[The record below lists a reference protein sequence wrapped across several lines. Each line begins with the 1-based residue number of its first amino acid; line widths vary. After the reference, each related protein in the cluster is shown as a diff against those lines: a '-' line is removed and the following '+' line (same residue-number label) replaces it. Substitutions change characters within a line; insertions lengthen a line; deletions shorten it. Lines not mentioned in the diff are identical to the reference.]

1 MGKKTKKAHSKR
13 RIADE
18 IMFQVGRSVLLVFLI
33 VAVVSIF
40 LVRWLVTSSK
50 ETELEL
56 QSASAADRM
65 EGFFVQ
71 YTKTSAQLAINPE
84 IRYVLSET
92 TPGDSILDTDK
103 METVKQNLINVV
115 ETDSENIM
123 ATWIADL
130 DTSTITQSD
139 GFTSGPEWDITTRV
153 WYEDCIG
160 GEKTVLTEPYTDPAT
175 GKVIISA
182 ITPVY
187 GSDGKEILGAAGVDI
202 SLERLTDVIIY
213 HPQEDLKQKNLK
225 DAGVSQNVLDAMNS
239 GDEQFLKYKVG
250 GVTKYGAVQNVG
262 STGYTVTSNMPFME
276 YYSLL
281 FGIMAALA
289 AIFVIG
295 IVMIAFSIRKSA
307 ASLSKPIMDLNHTA
321 QHCIYR

>member
-33 VAVVSIF
+33 VAVVSVF

-115 ETDSENIM
+115 ETDSE
-123 ATWIADL
+123 
-130 DTSTITQSD
+130 
-139 GFTSGPEWDITTRV
+139 
-153 WYEDCIG
+153 
-160 GEKTVLTEPYTDPAT
+160 
-175 GKVIISA
+175 
-182 ITPVY
+182 
-187 GSDGKEILGAAGVDI
+187 
-202 SLERLTDVIIY
+202 
-213 HPQEDLKQKNLK
+213 
-225 DAGVSQNVLDAMNS
+225 
-239 GDEQFLKYKVG
+239 
-250 GVTKYGAVQNVG
+250 
-262 STGYTVTSNMPFME
+262 
-276 YYSLL
+276 
-281 FGIMAALA
+281 
-289 AIFVIG
+289 
-295 IVMIAFSIRKSA
+295 
-307 ASLSKPIMDLNHTA
+307 
-321 QHCIYR
+321 